1 MWMATDRKRERM
13 SGGVQNK
20 PRLSPLMKIEAG
32 REEEMC
38 QPRSSFLKPGKA
50 VVDNGVDKKGM

>member
-13 SGGVQNK
+13 SGAQNK

-32 REEEMC
+32 RGEEMC

-50 VVDNGVDKKGM
+50 VVDNGVDKNGM